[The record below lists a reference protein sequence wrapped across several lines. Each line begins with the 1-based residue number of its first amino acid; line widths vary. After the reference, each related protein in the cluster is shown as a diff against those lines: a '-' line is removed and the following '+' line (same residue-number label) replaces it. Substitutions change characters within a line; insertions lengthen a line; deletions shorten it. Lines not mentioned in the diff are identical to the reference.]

1 MFCLQLHVNIMA
13 SPMPTFRN
21 DVTGP
26 NRILSYRPAP
36 SVGISDVIVVI
47 KASSVVEQFIA
58 PNIAAL

>member
-1 MFCLQLHVNIMA
+1 
-13 SPMPTFRN
+13 MPTFRN